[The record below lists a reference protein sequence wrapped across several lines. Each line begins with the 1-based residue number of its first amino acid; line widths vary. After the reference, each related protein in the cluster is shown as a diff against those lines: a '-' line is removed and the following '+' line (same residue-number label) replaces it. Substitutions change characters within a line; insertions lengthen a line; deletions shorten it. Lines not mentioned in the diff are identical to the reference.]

1 MSDNTM
7 NDKLQGSA
15 ASYLR
20 CGGSVIKD
28 VNKRLLLS
36 LPVKK
41 IEIGTHLV
49 KKYKQ
54 KCGCFAHFVHL
65 VTTLLKD

>member
-1 MSDNTM
+1 MSDNAM

-20 CGGSVIKD
+20 CGGSVIND
-28 VNKRLLLS
+28 VNKGLLLS

-41 IEIGTHLV
+41 MEIGTHLAKNTSKNV
-49 KKYKQ
+49 
-54 KCGCFAHFVHL
+54 AVSR
-65 VTTLLKD
+65 TLYTWSPHC